1 MSVLLTMVVVIKF
14 AITLLDHFSV
24 AATED
29 TA

>member
-1 MSVLLTMVVVIKF
+1 MSALLTMVTVIKSV
-14 AITLLDHFSV
+14 ITLLDHFSV